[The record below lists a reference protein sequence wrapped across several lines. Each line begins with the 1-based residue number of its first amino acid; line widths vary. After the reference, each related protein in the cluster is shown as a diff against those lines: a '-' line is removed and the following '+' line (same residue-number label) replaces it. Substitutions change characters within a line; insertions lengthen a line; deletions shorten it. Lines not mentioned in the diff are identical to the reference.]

1 MNVTVFSTVYLHIPY
16 KPLSALMTPVAKLSL
31 GHARVHLFSSFFP
44 RKCFCLI
51 ERLRQETMKI
61 LRIYLKKKS
70 QKDYLNSLQSCVYVR
85 PLYGVVH
92 FS

>member
-1 MNVTVFSTVYLHIPY
+1 
-16 KPLSALMTPVAKLSL
+16 
-31 GHARVHLFSSFFP
+31 
-44 RKCFCLI
+44 
-51 ERLRQETMKI
+51 MKI

-70 QKDYLNSLQSCVYVR
+70 EKDYLNSLQSCVYVR